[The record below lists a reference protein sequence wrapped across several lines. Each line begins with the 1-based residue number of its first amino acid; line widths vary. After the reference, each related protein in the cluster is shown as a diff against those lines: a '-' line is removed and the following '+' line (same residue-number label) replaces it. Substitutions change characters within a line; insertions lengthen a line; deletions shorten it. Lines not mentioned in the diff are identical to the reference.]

1 MIPELAAP
9 PENNRHIDLDPKGP
23 RTQTATREKEK
34 NPPPNKCT
42 SQNPEANRKQM

>member
-1 MIPELAAP
+1 MIPELAP
-9 PENNRHIDLDPKGP
+9 PSENNRHTNPDPKGP
-23 RTQTATREKEK
+23 RTQTVICEKEK